1 MNELITNQS
10 SSSGYLL
17 KKSKLNTKVYKET
30 KYRFDEIY
38 PNIEE
43 LRDSIVWCL
52 EHQSDI
58 RNKSK
63 INSGRKMFL
72 DDKKYFEN
80 SIEKIIKQ

>member
-1 MNELITNQS
+1 MKNKNENA
-10 SSSGYLL
+10 YLL
-17 KKSKLNTKVYKET
+17 EKFKLIRKVYKET
-30 KYRFDEIY
+30 NFNFYETY

-63 INSGRKMFL
+63 NSKNNNSGRKMFL

-80 SIEKIIKQ
+80 SIEKIIK